1 MLFINFDIKK
11 CTIVHFFKAYSPL
24 YEASTHSLSFPHLD
38 LIAHEHVLS
47 IDIIINTIV
56 FYQVILTLLCHI
68 INMRDLLSTFSERL
82 KDLIFDR
89 FSSIRDFSIDIQIPY
104 STVNSWILKKRCPTI
119 IYLQKL
125 CEYFDVSADYLIGRE
140 N

>member
-24 YEASTHSLSFPHLD
+24 YEASTHSLSFSHLD

-56 FYQVILTLLCHI
+56 FCQVILTLLCHI

-104 STVNSWILKKRCPTI
+104 STVNSWILKKRCSTI